1 MNDIYIIG
9 ISYQS
14 EMYHDKKYDCI
25 TYIRRYRMKKTN
37 NNMYTS
43 SNYIY
48 IHVGQTIKSDDV
60 L

>member
-1 MNDIYIIG
+1 
-9 ISYQS
+9 
-14 EMYHDKKYDCI
+14 
-25 TYIRRYRMKKTN
+25 MKKTN